1 MPKKPNEPQK
11 AKRWRKPRAARKDE
25 RGIALTSD
33 QRPLAFLPSDF
44 AHAMRQPPEAPT
56 EAMLK
61 AEPEKPVTVIPEL
74 NAIESTPFAYQTVIE
89 AIEAADKVQ
98 IERMNPTRRP
108 FCRSCNTS
116 FRGDGPYACL
126 LVARADELVGCTENS
141 PEERELE
148 ALTDTIEAYERL
160 PGAKG

>member
-74 NAIESTPFAYQTVIE
+74 NAIELTPFAYQTVIE

-98 IERMNPTRRP
+98 IERMNPTGGPNLRYRIELAAAFLAHVIDHAYAAAVANGGGPREFSNVALNIAIRRAQEIY
-108 FCRSCNTS
+108 
-116 FRGDGPYACL
+116 GQDGA
-126 LVARADELVGCTENS
+126 
-141 PEERELE
+141 
-148 ALTDTIEAYERL
+148 
-160 PGAKG
+160 